1 MQLVWQLPDTTEKKY
16 FILLMNSDLDLI
28 GRGLIG
34 RGLIGRG
41 LIGCGLKATHG
52 MVFLEGGNY

>member
-34 RGLIGRG
+34 RGLIG
-41 LIGCGLKATHG
+41 CGLKATHG